1 MPQLAKKWAL
11 LFALLCLGLAAR
23 DLFGSHVN
31 STAIGLLALATAPW
45 SLPWLADILQSL
57 KVGGMELN
65 FRQHIE
71 QKVESLSEAQ
81 KATAAALSVGIGSP
95 GSASSSNGGTQISG
109 LSHASLVAPDRGD
122 GGSEDAGAS
131 LVPGPDDTNK
141 NQFGGKPVANGRK
154 LSAQVQPFP
163 GSTELFVIQ
172 AAVVSIDS
180 ARPLFDDTPV
190 IFYLH
195 DSFAQKQNRKL
206 AKNGSAT
213 IECVS
218 RGAFTMGAV
227 VEEAQEVSLELD
239 LAKDVPDAPMA
250 FVSR

>member
-1 MPQLAKKWAL
+1 MPPLAKKWAL

-122 GGSEDAGAS
+122 GGSKSDVRDPATRVLLS
-131 LVPGPDDTNK
+131 LTN
-141 NQFGGKPVANGRK
+141 NPATQITGRPRPVAGPCCCR
-154 LSAQVQPFP
+154 LRE
-163 GSTELFVIQ
+163 ELV
-172 AAVVSIDS
+172 
-180 ARPLFDDTPV
+180 
-190 IFYLH
+190 
-195 DSFAQKQNRKL
+195 
-206 AKNGSAT
+206 
-213 IECVS
+213 
-218 RGAFTMGAV
+218 
-227 VEEAQEVSLELD
+227 
-239 LAKDVPDAPMA
+239 
-250 FVSR
+250 